1 VEVDLRRLQR
11 QAAASADRQ
20 RRASGILKARLFT
33 DGGARGNPGPA
44 AYGFVLE
51 ADDGTVLAAEGEP
64 IGIATNNVAEYSGL
78 IAGLRKAIELQV
90 PEVEVVSDSELMVK
104 QMRGEYRV
112 KNDALRGLSVE
123 AGRLA
128 RKLGRVEYR
137 HVKRAHN
144 ELADKLVNEAL
155 DAAV

>member
-1 VEVDLRRLQR
+1 M
-11 QAAASADRQ
+11 
-20 RRASGILKARLFT
+20 KARLFT

-51 ADDGTVLAAEGEP
+51 AEDGTVLAAEGRA
-64 IGIATNNVAEYSGL
+64 IGTATNNVAEYSGL
-78 IAGLRKAIELQV
+78 IAGLRKAVELQL
-90 PEVEVVSDSELMVK
+90 PAVEVVSDSELMVK

-112 KNDALRGLSVE
+112 KNAALRELSVE

-128 RKLGRVEYR
+128 RELGKVEYR

-144 ELADKLVNEAL
+144 ELADKLVNDAL
-155 DAAV
+155 DAAE